1 MAKYV
6 FPKVELPKVDRS
18 NFSLDK
24 SVFIS
29 FSPSTIRVPYCKD
42 VLPNDH
48 WEIDL
53 SAAIESMPM
62 LSPMYGRWKARW
74 AFFFEPYS
82 NIYGFMDNN
91 TRRSTESILKSN
103 LFRYFLPLGYIRDTL
118 GYEGD
123 GNPVYSKCFVSDDSP
138 QYPVLHWVN
147 RAEVSG
153 SSIWCDLGWPQG
165 WCGYVTDYVESG
177 IDAVIGD
184 EVAPYPDQDDDLI
197 GRLKSVVNERDD
209 YGFPTSY
216 STEYLHAVKPLGY
229 LDIIRNYY
237 VNNQENRIPFIGYS
251 EGVENFTNRVD
262 FVDLDTLDYIFAYI
276 RTMSPEVSNDE
287 TLSGYFAIADPLP
300 SYENANELH
309 SKAVDFLTAWEKSY
323 FIPNGGAFLSSY
335 AMDLNRG
342 LMNAEQGNFQ
352 SYVSTDNQN
361 RVSISQIYMANK
373 IQEVINILDI
383 TGGRFSDWLN
393 CLWNVDIKGDIDKPI
408 YLGSHT
414 EFISTTDIVSPS
426 STDGSTAG
434 QQTGFSA
441 GGFGREFKKISFN
454 SDQYGVIYC
463 VFNMIP
469 EVFYSTGFKREDL
482 KGKFTDIYN
491 PRMARIG
498 YQDVPAKVLTALPD
512 TSSINPAFRAIQ
524 GVDTSIEAPD
534 GVVISRFAISGFG
547 DPTLYEVWL
556 GNPEYTPFDSSVA
569 YFRLRDTYLATTY
582 DPNLVVGRQAAWAE
596 YMSDVDETRGQ
607 FALNGSLSYWT
618 LNRSYKSSFQRE
630 VPSRIVEG
638 NLYSLL
644 SYTSRSNYS
653 TYVLPAEWNNLFADS
668 SPDAENFRMFLKF
681 NVFVK
686 RAIPSRSAY
695 PHI

>member
-24 SVFIS
+24 SVFMS

-53 SAAIESMPM
+53 SAAIESLPM

-74 AFFFEPYS
+74 AFFFEPYT

-91 TRRSTESILKSN
+91 TRRSTEAIIKSN
-103 LFRYFLPLGYIRDTL
+103 LFRYCLPLGYIQDYL
-118 GYEGD
+118 GGDEEGS
-123 GNPVYSKCFVSDDSP
+123 PVYSKSFIEDAFPDYP
-138 QYPVLHWVN
+138 QHRWVN

-165 WCGYVTDYVESG
+165 WFGYVVGYVEGGLSP
-177 IDAVIGD
+177 IIGD
-184 EVAPYPDQDDDLI
+184 EVQPFRNQDTEN
-197 GRLKSVVNERDD
+197 VVNLVKAVGSRDD
-209 YGFPTSY
+209 YAFPT
-216 STEYLHAVKPLGY
+216 EYENEFIHAVKPLGY

-237 VNNQENRIPFIGYS
+237 VNNQENRIPYIGYTD
-251 EGVENFTNRVD
+251 GVESFTNRVD
-262 FVDLDTLDYIFAYI
+262 FVDLDTLDYIFAFI
-276 RTMSPEVSNDE
+276 RTISPEVENDCY
-287 TLSGYFAIADPLP
+287 LSDLFLRFDYLTGYPNGSVLHVKAI
-300 SYENANELH
+300 E
-309 SKAVDFLTAWEKSY
+309 FLQSWEKSY
-323 FIPNGGAFLSSY
+323 FIPNGGCFLSSY

-352 SYVSTDNQN
+352 SYVTTDNQN

-498 YQDVPAKVLTALPD
+498 YQDVPAKVLCALPD
-512 TSSINPAFRAIQ
+512 TMEFNPLSRVGE
-524 GVDTSIEAPD
+524 GVDVETEND
-534 GVVISRFAISGFG
+534 TTVFLLSGYS
-547 DPTLYEVWL
+547 DPTIYDIWL
-556 GNPEYTPFDSSVA
+556 GNPGVADEPNLVA
-569 YFRLRDTYLATTY
+569 YNRLRDTFLPTSY
-582 DPNLVVGRQAAWAE
+582 DPNEVVGRQAAWAE

-618 LNRSYKSSFQRE
+618 LNRSYKSVSSFESLSTSDRSGSIWYFLQ
-630 VPSRIVEG
+630 SRV
-638 NLYSLL
+638 N
-644 SYTSRSNYS
+644 RSNYS

-686 RAIPSRSAY
+686 RAIPSRSAF